1 MEIQFLFISRDYII
15 SGSRGFM
22 GGSSSLYVITLLI
35 LLAIGIVVVEMFLI
49 CHMISQDHVI
59 KGSCDI
65 MGGTLSRQV
74 FNLSILVVIDIVLGE
89 I

>member
-1 MEIQFLFISRDYII
+1 
-15 SGSRGFM
+15 M

>member
-1 MEIQFLFISRDYII
+1 MWLYGWELII
-15 SGSRGFM
+15 
-22 GGSSSLYVITLLI
+22 VCDITLLI
-35 LLAIGIVVVEMFLI
+35 LLAIGIVLVEMFLI

-59 KGSCDI
+59 KVSCDI

-74 FNLSILVVIDIVLGE
+74 FNLSSLVVIDIVLGE